1 MSKRYEVFRKGFD
14 GDVRDIRTYDKAVD
28 RLIEKI
34 PSGEAY
40 QWKRRGADVWRLEP
54 SKPQLRETL
63 LNKNLQVG
71 EAIWTRRLGGR
82 VFVLR
87 CIEVITLP
95 DCPVTDPTPAIKEL
109 WDDTFTAYLDLGN
122 GYEFVYMGGFV
133 CRRIDGS
140 STWSNHAFHNAF
152 DFRVRRASNP
162 EMSIDTEA
170 TTKVVNKVKA
180 KAAEAL
186 WQTSGHYFHA
196 HLTGDPKK
204 FGTPVC
210 A

>member
-14 GDVRDIRTYDKAVD
+14 GDARDLRVYANAVD
-28 RLIEKI
+28 QLIDKI
-34 PSGEAY
+34 PSGDEY
-40 QWKRRGADVWRLEP
+40 EWKRRGADTWRKSP
-54 SKPQLRETL
+54 SKPALRDTL
-63 LNKNLQVG
+63 LNKSLAIG
-71 EAIWTRRLGGR
+71 EALWARRVSGKT
-82 VFVLR
+82 FVLR
-87 CIEVITLP
+87 CFEVIKVA
-95 DCPVTDPTPAIKEL
+95 DCPVSDPTPAIKEL
-109 WDDTFTAYLDLGN
+109 WDDTFTAYIDLGS

-133 CRRIDGS
+133 CRKIDGS
-140 STWSNHAFHNAF
+140 STWSQHAFHNAF

-170 TTKVVNKVKA
+170 TTKVINKVKA

-196 HLTGDPKK
+196 HLTGAPKQ
-204 FGTPVC
+204 FGTPAC